1 MAYELLIEICGPGLS
16 AKSRSHW
23 GFAIRESGA
32 SFGDLLHVQVID
44 LERLWY
50 QFDAREGIDL
60 ATMQAEGMAKV
71 VDLTADQRRRVVSI
85 IRAEAAPRDGKRRCQ
100 EWIVDALV
108 SLEVEELVPDGT
120 AEFWS
125 RLVGKRAGEV
135 KLAAGT
141 NWTPLR

>member
-1 MAYELLIEICGPGLS
+1 MAYELLIEVCGPGLS
-16 AKSRSHW
+16 PKSRSHW
-23 GFAIRESGA
+23 GFTIREPGA

-71 VDLTADQRRRVVSI
+71 IDLTAEQRRQVVSI
-85 IRAEAAPRDGKRRCQ
+85 IRAEPAPRDGMRRCQ
-100 EWIVDALV
+100 EWMVDTLV

-125 RLVGKRAGEV
+125 GLVGKRADEV
-135 KLAAGT
+135 RRAAGA